1 MYGDNT
7 PGPHPWPGL
16 AQGPPATLVLML
28 GSTSTTTSCQFSHP
42 HQHGS
47 SLTSNL
53 SLAGPEATRAIGAGA
68 DPGATFA
75 LPRMESLSVC
85 VSGRGRMAG
94 PWSRW
99 GHCAPKGQG
108 PTWTT
113 FERTGAFAA
122 LLRAQL
128 LHMQATS
135 KEKMPDRE
143 EDDGGG
149 ASQHPR
155 RKQQTDGGQVA
166 PK

>member
-1 MYGDNT
+1 MCGDNT

-28 GSTSTTTSCQFSHP
+28 GSTSTTTSCLFSHP

-53 SLAGPEATRAIGAGA
+53 SLAGPEATRAIRAGA

-75 LPRMESLSVC
+75 PPRMESLSLC

-99 GHCAPKGQG
+99 GHCAPKGRG

-113 FERTGAFAA
+113 FERTGALAA
-122 LLRAQL
+122 LLRARL

-143 EDDGGG
+143 EDDGG

-155 RKQQTDGGQVA
+155 RKQQTGGGQVA